1 MRADAAVDR
10 HLTRLVAAGA
20 SRSLHRQRRWALRH
34 ALAAAALADLHGPS
48 PLPDDVAAT
57 PPEAL
62 AAAERA
68 VDAGALVSPEF
79 LAWYLPW
86 AADGGLTDP
95 SRPSAG
101 RSPAAA
107 RARVAALRALAG
119 ELGLPAPDHTHG
131 TPPLRTVI
139 ARRPVEDLLRAFAGH
154 RPRPTATRARL
165 LAMLAVMDADPVGPT
180 ALARMDVR
188 DLTADATALRAPSDG
203 RSLSLTPAAT
213 ASVRTWLDVRENLV
227 SSLDGGAVHALWVS
241 AHGLRD
247 ADGTARPPGLP
258 LHTRG
263 IERAYARG
271 VRALRRHLA
280 AHPER
285 VPHSLLPEH
294 TPTGAV
300 PALDLPP
307 SLELL
312 RRSLLAAGHGPARD
326 RDAPPAHDRAA
337 GPHDHAATIHD
348 RAAHTASASEG
359 SGARPHVPLA

>member
-1 MRADAAVDR
+1 MRASEALER
-10 HLTRLVAAGA
+10 HLARLADPAAPV
-20 SRSLHRQRRWALRH
+20 SRSLLRQRRWALRH
-34 ALAAAALADLHGPS
+34 ALTAAALARLHGPA
-48 PLPDDVAAT
+48 PLPQDVAAT
-57 PPEAL
+57 EQGDLDRATHDV
-62 AAAERA
+62 AAGDL
-68 VDAGALVSPEF
+68 VDPAF

-86 AADGGLTDP
+86 AADGALTDP
-95 SRPSAG
+95 ARPSAA

-119 ELGLPAPDHTHG
+119 DLDLPAPGHTHG
-131 TPPLRTVI
+131 TPELRTVI

-165 LAMLAVMDADPVGPT
+165 LAMLAVMDLDPVGPT
-180 ALARMDVR
+180 ALAAMDVR
-188 DLTADATALRAPSDG
+188 DLSPDVTTLRAPSDG
-203 RSLSLTPAAT
+203 RPLALSPAGA
-213 ASVRTWLDVRENLV
+213 AALRTWLSVRDELIAH
-227 SSLDGGAVHALWVS
+227 LDGGAVHALWVS

-258 LHTRG
+258 LRTRG

-294 TPTGAV
+294 APPGTV
-300 PALDLPP
+300 PPLDLPP

-312 RRSLLAAGHGPARD
+312 RRSLLAAGHGPAREVPPD
-326 RDAPPAHDRAA
+326 GPAP
-337 GPHDHAATIHD
+337 G
-348 RAAHTASASEG
+348 
-359 SGARPHVPLA
+359 

>member
-1 MRADAAVDR
+1 MRATDAVDR
-10 HLTRLVAAGA
+10 HLARLVDAGA

-34 ALAAAALADLHGPS
+34 ALTAAALAAVHGPP

-57 PPEAL
+57 APDAL
-62 AAAERA
+62 DAAERR
-68 VDAGALVSPEF
+68 VDVAELLSPAF
-79 LAWYLPW
+79 LDWYLPW

-95 SRPSAG
+95 ARPTAG

-107 RARVAALRALAG
+107 RARVAALRALAADV
-119 ELGLPAPDHTHG
+119 GLPPPDHTHG
-131 TPPLRTVI
+131 TPQLRTVI
-139 ARRPVEDLLRAFAGH
+139 ERRPVEDLLRAFEGH

-165 LAMLAVMDADPVGPT
+165 LAMLAVMAADPVGPT
-180 ALARMDVR
+180 ALAAMDVR
-188 DLTADATALRAPSDG
+188 DLAVDTRTLRAPSDG
-203 RSLSLTPAAT
+203 RPLTLSPAA
-213 ASVRTWLDVRENLV
+213 AAALGTWLGVRDELV
-227 SSLDGGAVHALWVS
+227 ASLEGGAVRAMWVS

-258 LHTRG
+258 LRTRG

-294 TPTGAV
+294 TPPGTV
-300 PALDLPP
+300 PPLDLPP

-312 RRSLLAAGHGPARD
+312 RRSLLAAGHGPEH
-326 RDAPPAHDRAA
+326 APAA
-337 GPHDHAATIHD
+337 PTATP
-348 RAAHTASASEG
+348 SAQS
-359 SGARPHVPLA
+359 R